1 MQLPFVYNATIPVL
15 QQTQAAAHKERSIR
29 NIERNNAMKKLF
41 TAALCLLM
49 VLSMVACAPAEDP
62 KNEDNGTTTTAPAGT
77 TDPEGTAKPS
87 GSQDKGTPAENWD
100 GKTALEIMQ
109 HISQKADTQIMAEV
123 LDGSEFYLNALTLGE
138 LEFEEIALYMPMMSS
153 QRFEVAVIRVKE
165 GTNVANFV
173 ADLESR
179 AANAQW
185 VCAAPPDYVKVVS
198 VGDCVLYMAI
208 NSEFAN
214 EEAMVEAFRNPV
226 A

>member
-1 MQLPFVYNATIPVL
+1 
-15 QQTQAAAHKERSIR
+15 
-29 NIERNNAMKKLF
+29 MKKLL
-41 TAALCLLM
+41 TTALCLIM
-49 VLSMVACAPAEDP
+49 VFSMVACAPAEDP
-62 KNEDNGTTTTAPAGT
+62 KDDGNTNTTAPAGMTEPTST
-77 TDPEGTAKPS
+77 TTPS
-87 GSQDKGTPAENWD
+87 GSNGEGSTAENWN
-100 GKTALEIMQ
+100 GKTALEILQ

-123 LDGSEFYLNALTLGE
+123 IDGSEFYLNALTLGE

-165 GTNVANFV
+165 GTNVSDFA
-173 ADLESR
+173 ADLEDR

-185 VCAAPPDYVKVVS
+185 MCAAPPDYVKVVS
-198 VGDCVLYMAI
+198 LGDCVLYMAI